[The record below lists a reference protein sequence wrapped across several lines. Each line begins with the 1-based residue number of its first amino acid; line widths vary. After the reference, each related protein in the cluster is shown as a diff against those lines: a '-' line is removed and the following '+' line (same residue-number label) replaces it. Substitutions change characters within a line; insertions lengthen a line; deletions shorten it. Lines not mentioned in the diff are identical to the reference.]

1 MNPRVKVQRWLGA
14 NGDVLL
20 LGACLASVGPL
31 MAWWSVL
38 VRRNILAM
46 DQVLRGQLAGLDAA
60 ERTSRMA
67 ALDGAT
73 ARQLFMITGESTLAG
88 LLVCALA
95 AVLFMVARHR
105 RAEAQRMQL
114 MMQLSTHQLK
124 TPLAGVR
131 ALLQS
136 LGNGSIPAEARDRF
150 IAQGVGEC
158 DRLEHLVETT
168 LAYQR
173 AVARQALRMDRA
185 STHQLV
191 KEILEHRRATFP
203 GEQVAW
209 VPGEERHLCCDQDAV
224 RVVMENLLDNARK
237 YGGGGVEVADGV
249 RGGTWWLE
257 VRDRGQG
264 FEPGEAERL
273 FEPFTREGGRG
284 VAHGSGL
291 GLYISRQLARQMG
304 GELRARSEGGG
315 RGSVFALELPLVKDA
330 DPACRPVP
338 RRRGARLGRGQDTV

>member
-1 MNPRVKVQRWLGA
+1 MNRRAQLKAWVA
-14 NGDVLL
+14 SNADVLL

-38 VRRNILAM
+38 VRRNIHSM
-46 DQVLRGQLAGLDAA
+46 DQMLRVQVMGEFDGTERAHRLESLDAA
-60 ERTSRMA
+60 T
-67 ALDGAT
+67 D
-73 ARQLFMITGESTLAG
+73 RQLFMIAGESALAG
-88 LLVCALA
+88 LLLCILA
-95 AVLFMVARHR
+95 VVLFMVARHR

-136 LGNGSIPAEARDRF
+136 LGNGSIPEAVRSRF

-173 AVARQALRMDRA
+173 AVARQAVRTERA
-185 STHQLV
+185 STRQLV
-191 KEILEHRRATFP
+191 GNILDHRRSTFP
-203 GEQVAW
+203 DEQVGW
-209 VPGEERHLCCDQDAV
+209 MPGEELEVTCDGDAV
-224 RVVMENLLDNARK
+224 RVILENLLDNARK
-237 YGGGGVEVADGV
+237 YGGGHVEVSDGV
-249 RGGTWWLE
+249 CAGTWWLE

-264 FEPGEAERL
+264 FQPRDAERL

-284 VAHGSGL
+284 VSHGSGL
-291 GLYISRQLARQMG
+291 GLYISRQLARQMR
-304 GELRARSEGGG
+304 GELRARSEGVGQ
-315 RGSVFALELPLVKDA
+315 GSVFALELPVVKE
-330 DPACRPVP
+330 
-338 RRRGARLGRGQDTV
+338 GG

>member
-1 MNPRVKVQRWLGA
+1 MLNRWLGA
-14 NGDVLL
+14 NADVLL

-38 VRRNILAM
+38 VRRNILAVDHM
-46 DQVLRGQLAGLDAA
+46 LRAQLNGLDGVERAQRLAALDAA
-60 ERTSRMA
+60 T
-67 ALDGAT
+67 D
-73 ARQLFMITGESTLAG
+73 RQLFMIAGESALAG
-88 LLVCALA
+88 LLLA
-95 AVLFMVARHR
+95 ILASVLFMVARHR
-105 RAEAQRMQL
+105 RNEAQRMQL

-136 LGNGSIPAEARDRF
+136 LGNGSIPEAARERF

-173 AVARQALRMDRA
+173 AVSRQAVRRERA
-185 STHQLV
+185 STRALV
-191 KEILEHRRATFP
+191 ADILDHRRATFP
-203 GEQVAW
+203 DEQVAW
-209 VPGEERHLCCDQDAV
+209 MPGGDVQVRCDEDAV
-224 RVVMENLLDNARK
+224 RVILENLLDNARK
-237 YGGGGVEVADGV
+237 YGGGAVEVADGV
-249 RGGTWWLE
+249 RGGSWWLE

-264 FEPGEAERL
+264 FAPSEAEHL

-291 GLYISRQLARQMG
+291 GLYLSRQLARQMQ
-304 GELRARSEGGG
+304 GELGARSEGPG
-315 RGSVFALELPLVKDA
+315 RGSTFMLELPTETA
-330 DPACRPVP
+330 PAGT
-338 RRRGARLGRGQDTV
+338 GAGVGG